1 MKQRKKSIDQK
12 EKSTSHSLSKVN
24 NVFIAF
30 TGLILDQTTRDVVI
44 SRLNMISKQ
53 QQSFCSEKEEK
64 KSQQKWFWE
73 TLKAMMKCLKK

>member
-44 SRLNMISKQ
+44 STINMISKQ
-53 QQSFCSEKEEK
+53 QQSLYSEKE